1 MKILLLFP
9 PDFNMIRSNVPSIVD
24 RETGFYPPIG
34 LLYVATYAI
43 THSSHDITVLDTHA
57 QRMSYDLIEQKI
69 RELNPDIVGIQTLTF
84 SLYDVVLTAKR
95 AKKANPNIK
104 VVLGGPHVY
113 LFPEETLNIPEVDY
127 IVLGE
132 GEKIFCELLDT
143 LEKGSDPAKL
153 KGIGFKDQGQSRISA
168 PDPFL
173 TDLDALPHPRRDLLP
188 IHNYSSILSKGS
200 CVTTLISSRGCPFQ
214 CIFCDR
220 PHLGKK
226 FRYHSARYVVDEMKM
241 CRELG
246 IEEVIFYD
254 DTMTINRDRVMEIC
268 RLLKEEK
275 IKLMWDV
282 RAHINTVDKDMLR
295 EMASAGCIRIHYGI
309 ESGNQRVVDVLK
321 KNIRLSTVKDVFR
334 ETKRLGIET
343 LGYFIIGNPTET
355 REEIQ
360 DTIRFAREIDPDYVH
375 LSVLM
380 PFPGT
385 QVYRLGLEK
394 GVLPFDY
401 WRKFAESP
409 DPGFIPMV
417 WEENF
422 TQEELNE
429 MLIKAYKDF
438 YKRPGYIIR
447 RLLKMRSWKEV
458 YHKVKAGL
466 KLLKL

>member
-1 MKILLLFP
+1 MKALLLFP

-24 RETGFYPPIG
+24 QETGFYPPIG
-34 LLYVATYAI
+34 LLSVATYSL
-43 THSSHDITVLDTHA
+43 THSSHDIKVIDTHA
-57 QRMSYDLIEQKI
+57 QRMSYDQIEQKI
-69 RELNPDIVGIQTLTF
+69 RELNPDLVGIQALTF
-84 SLYDVVLTAKR
+84 SLCDVLLTAKR
-95 AKKANPNIK
+95 VKKANPDIK

-113 LFPEETLNIPEVDY
+113 LFPEETLNFPEVDF

-132 GEKIFCELLDT
+132 GEKIFCELLNI
-143 LEKGSDPAKL
+143 LEQGGDLSRL
-153 KGIGFKDQGQSRISA
+153 KGIGYKEGERSLVFP

-173 TDLDALPHPRRDLLP
+173 TDLDSLPHPRRDLLP
-188 IHNYSSILSKGS
+188 IRNYSSILSKGS

-226 FRYHSARYVVDEMKM
+226 FRHHSARYVVDEMKI
-241 CRELG
+241 CRDLG
-246 IEEVIFYD
+246 IEEIIFYD

-275 IKLMWDV
+275 INLMWDV
-282 RAHINTVDKDMLR
+282 RAHINTVDKDLLR

-309 ESGNQRVVDVLK
+309 ESGNQRVVDVLR
-321 KNIRLSTVKDVFR
+321 KNIRLDRVKEVFR
-334 ETKRLGIET
+334 ETKRVGIET

-355 REEIQ
+355 REEIR

-375 LSVLM
+375 LSVMM

-385 QVYRLGLEK
+385 EIYRLGLEK
-394 GVLPFDY
+394 GILPHDY
-401 WRKFAESP
+401 WKQFAATP
-409 DPGFIPMV
+409 DPSFIPMV

-422 TQEELNE
+422 SQEELNE

-438 YKRPGYIIR
+438 YKRPGYIIK

-458 YHKVKAGL
+458 CHKVKAGIR
-466 KLLKL
+466 LLKL

>member
-1 MKILLLFP
+1 
-9 PDFNMIRSNVPSIVD
+9 
-24 RETGFYPPIG
+24 
-34 LLYVATYAI
+34 
-43 THSSHDITVLDTHA
+43 
-57 QRMSYDLIEQKI
+57 
-69 RELNPDIVGIQTLTF
+69 
-84 SLYDVVLTAKR
+84 
-95 AKKANPNIK
+95 
-104 VVLGGPHVY
+104 
-113 LFPEETLNIPEVDY
+113 
-127 IVLGE
+127 
-132 GEKIFCELLDT
+132 
-143 LEKGSDPAKL
+143 
-153 KGIGFKDQGQSRISA
+153 
-168 PDPFL
+168 
-173 TDLDALPHPRRDLLP
+173 
-188 IHNYSSILSKGS
+188 
-200 CVTTLISSRGCPFQ
+200 
-214 CIFCDR
+214 
-220 PHLGKK
+220 
-226 FRYHSARYVVDEMKM
+226 
-241 CRELG
+241 
-246 IEEVIFYD
+246 
-254 DTMTINRDRVMEIC
+254 
-268 RLLKEEK
+268 
-275 IKLMWDV
+275 
-282 RAHINTVDKDMLR
+282 VDKDMLR

-321 KNIRLSTVKDVFR
+321 KNIRLDRVKDVFR

-385 QVYRLGLEK
+385 QVYRLGLER
-394 GVLPFDY
+394 GILPFDY